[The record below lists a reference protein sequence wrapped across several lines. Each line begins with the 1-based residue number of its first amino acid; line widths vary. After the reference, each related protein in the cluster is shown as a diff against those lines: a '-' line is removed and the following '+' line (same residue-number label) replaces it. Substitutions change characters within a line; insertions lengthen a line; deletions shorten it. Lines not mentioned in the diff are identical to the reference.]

1 MSSVKDTLNNSQRQ
15 FYAINLKSEEGAVSA
30 EVFGQEVQLGRYDLA
45 VAEKDGTLAAVGST
59 YSPENDAIYDGVSRP
74 GVRLVNFAPVLK
86 RDMFP
91 LAEILCELLDVS
103 VDAAGS
109 HVEIEFAVNLST
121 SSGEPQEFGF
131 LQLRP
136 VAVPLDGGRVKIE
149 EIALADTLCRSS
161 SVLGNGVVDDLYDI
175 VVVDFNRYKRNQ
187 SHVAVE
193 EIAQFNAQLVK
204 EGTPYL
210 LIGVGRWGSA
220 DPLLGIPV
228 TWEQISG
235 AKVIVEAGFRD
246 FKVQPSQGTHFF
258 QNLVANN
265 IGYFTANPEVDDG
278 FADWDWLAQQLAV
291 NEKTYTR
298 HLRLDEPS
306 VVRMDGAHNRG
317 VILKPGAS

>member
-1 MSSVKDTLNNSQRQ
+1 M
-15 FYAINLKSEEGAVSA
+15 
-30 EVFGQEVQLGRYDLA
+30 FGQEVQLGRYDLA
-45 VAEKDGTLAAVGST
+45 LAEKDGTLAAVGST

-136 VAVPLDGGRVKIE
+136 VAVPFDGGRVKIE

-161 SVLGNGVVDDLYDI
+161 SVLGNGVVNDLYDI

-193 EIAQFNAQLVK
+193 EIAQFNAQLSK

-220 DPLLGIPV
+220 DPLLLSLIH
-228 TWEQISG
+228 I
-235 AKVIVEAGFRD
+235 
-246 FKVQPSQGTHFF
+246 
-258 QNLVANN
+258 
-265 IGYFTANPEVDDG
+265 
-278 FADWDWLAQQLAV
+278 
-291 NEKTYTR
+291 
-298 HLRLDEPS
+298 
-306 VVRMDGAHNRG
+306 
-317 VILKPGAS
+317 